1 MLAGAGGLGCIPPT
15 PYVLPE
21 RGQQRLPE
29 PPGTIALASCG
40 RWRWKWLRNE
50 EKECWQRKGSF
61 PFPRSG
67 KQSKP

>member
-1 MLAGAGGLGCIPPT
+1 MLAGAGGLGCVPPSR
-15 PYVLPE
+15 YVLPE
-21 RGQQRLPE
+21 HGQQRRPE
-29 PPGTIALASCG
+29 PSGTVAVVSRG

-50 EKECWQRKGSF
+50 EKECWQWKGSF